1 LKNKS
6 LLKLIKIIPFIP
18 LLIYLGERSLIAYDE
33 GFYVL
38 QSRWILENN
47 NWIAPYWWGNIYVDR
62 TIGIQ
67 YLLALSQKIFGGSF
81 FSIYVP
87 NIIGGSL
94 TLFFTYKI
102 HKEIFNPKNA
112 IISPLILATTYLWI
126 NYYHMATQDIIFS
139 SLVCIGIFSAIK
151 SYKSKREVFFTLSGC
166 WIGLAFMMKTYL
178 VVIPFLGLLP
188 FYIKNNNFKNKFFY
202 LGFLIGFLPFL
213 IWSYQLITIYGLE
226 SFNGLFSKFITLSKN
241 NNFTNP
247 FYYYLWNLPLNT
259 FPWFVFYL
267 MGIYKVFNF
276 KSYLKKY
283 FLLYFPFIVIISL
296 SFFSTKTPYYTLQIL
311 PLLSINAYIGINY
324 IFNEGNKLTI
334 NFKKIIFILF
344 PSILIIFL
352 LYINYFSIFDK
363 LDNEKILLFNFSL
376 CLFIFSWISIPFIKN
391 INKKIF
397 LTILGPYF
405 LFTIFVQT
413 GMLSDRSKDIRLA
426 SSYIIKKEMLSDQ
439 EINFITEGIK
449 DPFTTKQLIKISL
462 LMPKVGNGIK
472 NIENLE
478 FNQYAWTCLNEKD
491 LKEKLTFRLIYED
504 PVLSPWKLI
513 YKNKD

>member
-1 LKNKS
+1 MNNKS
-6 LLKLIKIIPFIP
+6 LNKLIKIIPFIP
-18 LLIYLGERSLIAYDE
+18 LLLYLGERSLVAYDE
-33 GFYVL
+33 GFYAL

-81 FSIYVP
+81 FSIYIP

-94 TLFFTYKI
+94 ILFFTYKI
-102 HKEIFNPKNA
+102 HKEIFNHKNA

-151 SYKSKREVFFTLSGC
+151 SYKSKSKFFFTLSGC

-178 VVIPFLGLLP
+178 VGIPFLGFLP

-202 LGFLIGFLPFL
+202 LGFLIGFLPFFM
-213 IWSYQLITIYGLE
+213 WSFQLISIYGLE

-247 FYYYLWNLPLNT
+247 IYYYLWNLPLNT

-267 MGIYKVFNF
+267 VGIYKVFNF
-276 KSYLKKY
+276 KSYLNKY
-283 FLLYFPFIVIISL
+283 FLLYFPLIIIFSL

-324 IFNEGNKLTI
+324 IFSQENKLTR

-344 PSILIIFL
+344 PSILIISL
-352 LYINYFSIFDK
+352 LYINNFVIFDE
-363 LDNEKILLFNFSL
+363 LYRDKIFLINFSL
-376 CLFIFSWISIPFIKN
+376 CLFIVSWISIPFIKK
-391 INKKIF
+391 INKRII
-397 LTILGPYF
+397 LTILGPYL
-405 LFTIFVQT
+405 LFTIFVQSGT
-413 GMLSDRSKDIRLA
+413 LSDRSRDIRLA
-426 SSYIIKKEMLSDQ
+426 SNYVIKKEMLQNHD
-439 EINFITEGIK
+439 INFITEGIK
-449 DPFTTKQLIKISL
+449 DSYTTKQLIKISL
-462 LMPKVGNGIK
+462 FMPKIGNGIK
-472 NIENLE
+472 NIESLE
-478 FNQYAWTCLNEKD
+478 FNKYAWTCLNEKD
-491 LKEKLTFRLIYED
+491 LEEKITFRLIYKD